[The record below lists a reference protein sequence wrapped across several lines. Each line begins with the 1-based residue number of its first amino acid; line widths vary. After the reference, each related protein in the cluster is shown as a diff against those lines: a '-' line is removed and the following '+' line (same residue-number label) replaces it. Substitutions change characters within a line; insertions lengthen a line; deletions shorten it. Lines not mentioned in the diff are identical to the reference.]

1 MFYIL
6 FNSIQTGAV
15 YKPTVITIVALPPQ
29 EIEQLGT
36 KGFGG
41 AGVLY
46 YPTVANENMML
57 STAVKR
63 LRLTRRQRTL

>member
-6 FNSIQTGAV
+6 LNSIRTGAV

-29 EIEQLGT
+29 GIEQLGT

-41 AGVLY
+41 AG
-46 YPTVANENMML
+46 
-57 STAVKR
+57 
-63 LRLTRRQRTL
+63 